1 MTTRTGPQRP
11 LLQFSLQGLMIV
23 VAIIA
28 VVLGVYRQSGW
39 RPLVYYYFLLF
50 AVGPWFAYLFSECL
64 PLRARPLRLF
74 VGNLLLMGLF
84 LGAVQLAEI
93 FFDAAAILLVG
104 VGALV
109 LWSPQYMVFF
119 VWQQKLEDEA

>member
-1 MTTRTGPQRP
+1 MSRRTSSRP

-23 VAIIA
+23 MAMIA
-28 VVLGVYRQSGW
+28 VVLAVYRQSGW
-39 RPLVYYYFLLF
+39 RPLVYYYFMLF
-50 AVGPWFAYLFSECL
+50 LVGPWFAYLFSECL
-64 PLRARPLRLF
+64 PIQARPVRLF
-74 VGNLLLMGLF
+74 LGNVLLMAMF

-119 VWQQKLEDEA
+119 VWQPRLEEDG